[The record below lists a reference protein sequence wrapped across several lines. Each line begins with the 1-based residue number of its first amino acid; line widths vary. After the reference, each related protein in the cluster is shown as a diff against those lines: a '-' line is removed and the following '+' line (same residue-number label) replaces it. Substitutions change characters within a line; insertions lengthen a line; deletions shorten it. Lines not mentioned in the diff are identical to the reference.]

1 MKKLITFIAFV
12 LVACT
17 ANAQSCPDDNH
28 PHAIDLGLPS
38 GTKWACCNVGA
49 SIPEGSGGYYAWGE
63 TKEKEMYDWTTYIH
77 CDGSME
83 TCHDLGS
90 DIAGTPYD
98 VAHTKWGGSWVMP
111 SLSQFMELLN
121 NCSYISTSMNGVSG
135 GCFTGSNGGTI
146 FLPFAGY
153 RKDATLYNGDHCQYW
168 SSAQCEFG
176 LRYAHVLSSLGN
188 AYISQDDRC
197 IGHTV
202 RPVIS
207 GMNIL
212 PLQISSSTLSLTLG
226 EQGVVGII
234 SGNGGYRA
242 ESSDAEVATAVLDGT
257 SVKVTALGEGVA
269 TIKVTDTKS
278 GETASIEVTVTL
290 PLVSLCPDDHHPHQ
304 IDLGL
309 PSGTKWACCNVGADK
324 PEAYG
329 GYYAW
334 GETEEKDVYNDVTY
348 QYSTGEDGNGDG
360 YYDDYHVETSFDVY
374 GVWQSLGDDIAGS
387 QYDVAHVKW
396 GGNWQMPTSEQI
408 EELVNNCTYG
418 GSSMNGVEGGKFTGP
433 NGGTLF
439 LPAAGTR
446 LNDKLYGAGYDGD
459 YWLSTQ
465 NPSNLYYAIY
475 LSFNSGNASWY
486 NNSRGTGL
494 TVRPVIRG
502 TNSISLPVSSSDK
515 FNQTIYNL
523 YGMKVAD
530 NATETNTL
538 PPGIYIV
545 NGKKMVVK

>member
-12 LVACT
+12 FVACS
-17 ANAQSCPDDNH
+17 ANAQFCPDDNH
-28 PHAIDLGLPS
+28 PHTIDLGLPS

-49 SIPEGSGGYYAWGE
+49 GKPEGYGGYYAWGD
-63 TKEKEMYDWTTYIH
+63 TKEKEVYDWTTYIH
-77 CDGSME
+77 CDGDLE
-83 TCHDLGS
+83 TCHNLGS
-90 DIAGTPYD
+90 DIAGTQYD
-98 VAHTKWGGSWVMP
+98 VAHTKWGESWVMP
-111 SLSQFMELLN
+111 SLAQFMELLN
-121 NCSYISTSMNGVSG
+121 NCSYTSTSMNGVSG

-153 RKDATLYNGDHCQYW
+153 RKDATLYYGDHCQYW

-176 LRYAHVLSSLGN
+176 LRYAHVLSSSGN

-197 IGHTV
+197 TGHTV

-226 EQGVVGII
+226 EQSVVGII

-242 ESSDAEVATAVLDGT
+242 ESSDAEVATAVVDGT
-257 SVKVTALGEGVA
+257 SVKVTALGEGAA

-290 PLVSLCPDDHHPHQ
+290 PLVSLCPDDNHPHQ

-348 QYSTGEDGNGDG
+348 LYSTGEDGNGDG

-387 QYDVAHVKW
+387 QYDVAQVKW
-396 GGNWQMPTSEQI
+396 GGNWQMPTTEQI

-418 GSSMNGVEGGKFTGP
+418 GSSMNGVKGGKFTGP

-446 LNDKLYGAGYDGD
+446 LNDKLYGASYDGD

-465 NPSNLYYAIY
+465 NPSNLYYANY

-494 TVRPVIRG
+494 TVRPVISE
-502 TNSISLPVSSSDK
+502 TNNIYQPVSSSEE
-515 FNQTIYNL
+515 FTQAIYNL
-523 YGMKVAD
+523 YGIKVAD
-530 NATETNTL
+530 NAAETSTL